1 VRTRSIHF
9 PELRKAK
16 GASKINISSAA
27 FDLKFQLRTRGHPAG
42 TSNRRHWHHT
52 TSPSAIRI
60 ATSNDHPALNTR
72 DDREAPLLI
81 ERGTTANET
90 YISENGSELFSRQ
103 SDAKSY

>member
-60 ATSNDHPALNTR
+60 ATSNDALRPSHPALNAR
-72 DDREAPLLI
+72 DDREAPVLI
-81 ERGTTANET
+81 ERGTKANET
-90 YISENGSELFSRQ
+90 YISEKR
-103 SDAKSY
+103 K